1 MTILRP
7 AVSLLLLL
15 TLVTGVVYPLL
26 TTVVGNT
33 LFPTQAQ
40 GSIIQQGETLKGS
53 LLIGQDFTQPG
64 YFQGRPS
71 ATADRP
77 DNPLAS
83 GGSNLAQSNPQLMT
97 NLNQRVAQLRAQ
109 NPSASAT
116 IPTELLTTSAS
127 GLDPTLSVTAVEWQI
142 PRVAN
147 ARQLSVDEI
156 QQLVQRFTQAPL
168 LSFMG
173 PPVVNLVALN
183 LALDQHHQ
191 GK

>member
-147 ARQLSVDEI
+147 ARQLSVDEL

>member
-127 GLDPTLSVTAVEWQI
+127 GLDPTLSVTAVAWQI

-147 ARQLSVDEI
+147 ARQLSVDEL

>member
-147 ARQLSVDEI
+147 ARQLSVDEL

-183 LALDQHHQ
+183 LALDQYHQ